1 MRALLETTTISDILD
16 RESNTIARINALR
29 ETDIVA
35 VSLISYGEI
44 WFGLEIMPKGQR
56 RREYEHEAF
65 GLFSTMIL
73 EPVTQE
79 VSLSYAQ
86 IKARLRRMG
95 EIIPEADLW
104 IAATAVAENYTLVT
118 CDAHFSRVQ
127 GLTIENWSK
136 PYPS

>member
-1 MRALLETTTISDILD
+1 MRVLIETTTISDILD
-16 RESNTIARINALR
+16 RESNTIAHINGLQ

-35 VSLISYGEI
+35 VSLISYGEV
-44 WFGLEIMPKGQR
+44 WFGIEIMPKGQR
-56 RREYEHEAF
+56 RREYEREAL
-65 GLFSTMIL
+65 GLFSNMIL

-79 VSLSYAQ
+79 VSLSYVQ

-104 IAATAVAENYTLVT
+104 IAATAAAENYTLVT
-118 CDAHFSRVQ
+118 CDAHFFRVQ

>member
-1 MRALLETTTISDILD
+1 MRVLLETTTISDILD
-16 RESNTIARINALR
+16 RESNTIAHINALH

-35 VSLISYGEI
+35 VSLISYGEV
-44 WFGLEIMPKGQR
+44 WFGIEIMPKGQR
-56 RREYEHEAF
+56 RREYEQEAL
-65 GLFSTMIL
+65 GLFSNMIL

-79 VSLSYAQ
+79 VSLSYVQ

-104 IAATAVAENYTLVT
+104 IAATAAVENYTLVT
-118 CDAHFSRVQ
+118 CDARFSRVQ
-127 GLTIENWSK
+127 GLIIENWSK

>member
-1 MRALLETTTISDILD
+1 MRVLLETTTISDILD
-16 RESNTIARINALR
+16 RESNTIARINALQ

-35 VSLISYGEI
+35 LSVISYGEV
-44 WFGLEIMPKGQR
+44 WFGIEIMPKGQR
-56 RREYEHEAF
+56 RREYEHEALV
-65 GLFSTMIL
+65 LFSNMIL

-79 VSLSYAQ
+79 VALSYVQ
-86 IKARLRRMG
+86 IKARLRRKG

-104 IAATAVAENYTLVT
+104 IAATAAAENYTLVT

-136 PYPS
+136 PYP